1 MLYCEFLEGTGAP
14 ENAYSWAE
22 YQRIEKIYNADD
34 TMEKRDAYAL
44 YQKPDELTE
53 ALMNEI
59 SALRDQN
66 RQLRKE
72 KGNLWG
78 KVDELRAQVKKLE
91 SEREWNRNYFR
102 DLKRSLGDA
111 LYTLEDKF
119 EI

>member
-44 YQKPDELTE
+44 YRKPDELTE

-59 SALRDQN
+59 SALREQN
-66 RQLRKE
+66 RRLRKE
-72 KGNLWG
+72 KFSLIEE
-78 KVDELRAQVKKLE
+78 VDELGIQVKRLKSKNEL
-91 SEREWNRNYFR
+91 NYSYFQ
-102 DLKRSLGDA
+102 DLKKSI
-111 LYTLEDKF
+111 YTLEDKF

>member
-44 YQKPDELTE
+44 YRKPDELTE
-53 ALMNEI
+53 ALMDEI
-59 SALRDQN
+59 RALREQN
-66 RQLRKE
+66 EQLH
-72 KGNLWG
+72 KGNIRLWE
-78 KVDELRAQVKKLE
+78 KIDELRAQIKKLE

-111 LYTLEDKF
+111 LYTLEDKI